1 MNTKEEL
8 TEIIGNVVVNDKGN
22 RIRDVFHPEFVEK
35 IVDALIEA
43 KGNKSKGEW
52 MLGEKQIEVI
62 IDLLTEF
69 DEMGF
74 APTTTVPDPEAY
86 AVKWRDE
93 LTKALMD
100 YRKQEW
106 ISVEERLPE
115 VGEKVLLYSKPFD
128 CHDIGQYSETF
139 KKFFAMRFNGAKV
152 THWMPLPSA
161 PKGE

>member
-74 APTTTVPDPEAY
+74 APTTTVPNPEAY

-106 ISVEERLPE
+106 ISVEDALPE
-115 VGEKVLLYSKPFD
+115 VGEDVLLYSKED
-128 CHDIGQYSETF
+128 DKIDIGHYSNMF
-139 KKFFAMRFNGAKV
+139 CRFFLRKFEDGNV
-152 THWMPLPSA
+152 THWMPLPDA